1 MKLKYY
7 LRGIGIG
14 VIITTIVLT
23 IAFSIQKNKQITDE
37 EIIERAAALG
47 MVMPDEIPERDTLAN
62 AEANKEAA
70 QEKEFAKEEMT
81 ATDESK
87 ATDKEQVS
95 KSASD
100 SVTKTDKTTS
110 EKNVTEKSKKSKA
123 EKTVVEQ
130 VELSIVGGEYSD
142 IICEKLRKAGLIE
155 DAEDFN
161 KYLAQGGYDNQLQP
175 GTYVIPKDAD
185 YDTIIKIIT
194 TKQEEEKKNKN
205 N

>member
-14 VIITTIVLT
+14 VIITTVVLT

-37 EIIERAAALG
+37 EIRERAAALG
-47 MVMPDEIPERDTLAN
+47 MVMPNEIPERDTLAN

-70 QEKEFAKEEMT
+70 QEKEFVQEET
-81 ATDESK
+81 TVTDESES
-87 ATDKEQVS
+87 ADKEPVS
-95 KSASD
+95 KADSA
-100 SVTKTDKTTS
+100 TKTEKTTS
-110 EKNVTEKSKKSKA
+110 EKTVTEKTKKSKA
-123 EKTVVEQ
+123 DKTVVEQ

-175 GTYVIPKDAD
+175 GTYVIPKGAD

>member
-1 MKLKYY
+1 M
-7 LRGIGIG
+7 
-14 VIITTIVLT
+14 
-23 IAFSIQKNKQITDE
+23 
-37 EIIERAAALG
+37 
-47 MVMPDEIPERDTLAN
+47 
-62 AEANKEAA
+62 
-70 QEKEFAKEEMT
+70 
-81 ATDESK
+81 
-87 ATDKEQVS
+87 
-95 KSASD
+95 
-100 SVTKTDKTTS
+100 
-110 EKNVTEKSKKSKA
+110 TEKSKKSKA
-123 EKTVVEQ
+123 DKTVVEQ

>member
-14 VIITTIVLT
+14 VIITTVVLT

-37 EIIERAAALG
+37 EIRERAAALG
-47 MVMPDEIPERDTLAN
+47 MVMPNEIPERDTLAN

-70 QEKEFAKEEMT
+70 QEKEFVQEEMT
-81 ATDESK
+81 VTDESEP
-87 ATDKEQVS
+87 ADKEPVS
-95 KSASD
+95 KADSA
-100 SVTKTDKTTS
+100 TKTEKTTS
-110 EKNVTEKSKKSKA
+110 EKTVTEKTKKSKA
-123 EKTVVEQ
+123 DKTVVEQ

-175 GTYVIPKDAD
+175 GTYVIPKGAD

>member
-14 VIITTIVLT
+14 VIITTVVLT

-37 EIIERAAALG
+37 EIRERAAALG
-47 MVMPDEIPERDTLAN
+47 MVMPNEIPERDTLAN

-70 QEKEFAKEEMT
+70 QEKEFVQEEMT
-81 ATDESK
+81 VTDESEP
-87 ATDKEQVS
+87 ADKEPVS
-95 KSASD
+95 KADSA
-100 SVTKTDKTTS
+100 TKTEKTTS
-110 EKNVTEKSKKSKA
+110 EKTVTEKTKKSKA
-123 EKTVVEQ
+123 DKTVVEQ

-161 KYLAQGGYDNQLQP
+161 KYLAKSGYDNQLQP
-175 GTYVIPKDAD
+175 GTYVIPKGAD